1 MKKTFLF
8 FTLILMLS
16 ACGSKSDSELLIGTW
31 KEIEFIY
38 LSDLTPVLPY
48 DEFGY
53 ETSINT
59 YDGKNCSGHSI
70 WYGSPSETYTSTYTM
85 DEATK
90 KLTTNSEYGEIVY
103 DYNFP
108 DENTLVL
115 TYSMDNKM
123 RKATY
128 NRQNQG
134 E

>member
-1 MKKTFLF
+1 MKNKFLF
-8 FTLILMLS
+8 FTLIFVFS

-31 KEIEFIY
+31 KEDEFIY

-59 YDGKNCSGHSI
+59 YDGKNKSGHSV
-70 WYGSPSETYTSTYTM
+70 WYGSPSATYTSTYTL

-90 KLTTNSEYGEIVY
+90 KLTTVDEYGEIVY

-115 TYSMDNKM
+115 TYTMDNKM

-128 NRQNQG
+128 TRQNEG

>member
-1 MKKTFLF
+1 MKTAFIYLS
-8 FTLILMLS
+8 LIWIITS
-16 ACGSKSDSELLIGTW
+16 CGSKSDSELLIGTW
-31 KEIEFIY
+31 KEDEFIY

-59 YDGKNCSGHSI
+59 YDGKNKNGHSI

-90 KLTTNSEYGEIVY
+90 KLTTIDEYGEIVY

-115 TYSMDNKM
+115 TYTMDNKM

-128 NRQNQG
+128 TRQNQG